1 MKNIANWILAAI
13 QLVVTFF
20 SGLIGYMFK
29 EKFAEIADLKKE
41 LEDLKKDISDNYV
54 KKCDCKPVNNDQVL
68 KSIKELELRITKE
81 FVSKSDYVRQQGDVM
96 KKLDKIQEIL
106 MERK

>member
-13 QLVVTFF
+13 QIVVTFF
-20 SGLIGYMFK
+20 SGLIGHMFK
-29 EKFAEIADLKKE
+29 EKFAELAEVKKE
-41 LEDLKKDISDNYV
+41 LEAIKKDIADNYV

-68 KSIKELELRITKE
+68 KCIKELELRITKE
-81 FVSKSDYVRQQGDVM
+81 FVRKADYNYQQGEVM
-96 KKLDKIQEIL
+96 KKLDKIQDIL

>member
-29 EKFAEIADLKKE
+29 KEFARIDALEKRIGG
-41 LEDLKKDISDNYV
+41 LEKDIAENYV
-54 KKCDCKPVNNDQVL
+54 KKSDCKPVNNDQVL
-68 KSIKELELRITKE
+68 RSIKELELKITRE
-81 FVSKSDYVRQQGDVM
+81 FVRNSDYIRQQGDVM
-96 KKLDKIQEIL
+96 KKLDKIQDIL